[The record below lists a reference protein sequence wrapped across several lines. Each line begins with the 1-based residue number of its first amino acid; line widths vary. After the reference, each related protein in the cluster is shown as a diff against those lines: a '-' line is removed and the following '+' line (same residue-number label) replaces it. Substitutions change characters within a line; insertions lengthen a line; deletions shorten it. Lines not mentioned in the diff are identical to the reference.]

1 MNNKETYVSL
11 YTARLLQQ
19 LGFDWEVRTK
29 YYSNSVFIGKA
40 EPDMAEYEFLH
51 LQTDSNP
58 NEGNHNF
65 QYSAPTQQMA
75 LRWLRETKDVHIA
88 SIPAIS
94 PNGATY
100 YKVSF
105 TFNGEQL
112 HFHPTCKTY
121 EETLENAIQQ
131 ALEVIIGRYESNGNK
146 WYIREFDYRPQQLKY
161 YRVNLSDEFMSLTYG
176 KNKQF
181 DLFQTKEEAIQAA
194 NQIRAMRG
202 MKPL

>member
-58 NEGNHNF
+58 NEGNHDF

-75 LRWLRETKDVHIA
+75 LRWLRETKDTHIEV
-88 SIPAIS
+88 S
-94 PNGATY
+94 PNSDMSAYTY
-100 YKVSF
+100 SILLSWDKFWLCSPSSYSS
-105 TFNGEQL
+105 
-112 HFHPTCKTY
+112 Y
-121 EETLENAIQQ
+121 EEAQEAGVGK
-131 ALEVIIGRYESNGNK
+131 ALEMILECK
-146 WYIREFDYRPQQLKY
+146 
-161 YRVNLSDEFMSLTYG
+161 
-176 KNKQF
+176 
-181 DLFQTKEEAIQAA
+181 
-194 NQIRAMRG
+194 
-202 MKPL
+202 